1 MELNLRFFEV
11 STNIHLIMLKL
22 VSSVGRTCLRK
33 RPQSTTT
40 FLRHYSRP
48 RHRPRQTNSNHF
60 NSTFAI
66 AAAAASASTF
76 LIFSNVTH
84 LESISS
90 PYIYEELTKG
100 LPQRIQAE
108 QKMLPYLDQWRLDFQ
123 RIRIQSRNQ
132 EDYALE

>member
-1 MELNLRFFEV
+1 MFKQ
-11 STNIHLIMLKL
+11 II
-22 VSSVGRTCLRK
+22 SSAGRTCLRK
-33 RPQSTTT
+33 RSTTT

-48 RHRPRQTNSNHF
+48 PPRPRSYNSNHF

-84 LESISS
+84 LDSISS

>member
-1 MELNLRFFEV
+1 
-11 STNIHLIMLKL
+11 MLKQII
-22 VSSVGRTCLRK
+22 SSAGRTCLRK
-33 RPQSTTT
+33 RSTTT

-48 RHRPRQTNSNHF
+48 RPRPRSHNSNHF

-84 LESISS
+84 LESTYS